1 MNIFSSNRKKSEA
14 KVPGP
19 NFRKFTGEGTVLMS
33 YCKNLGSISPTPTPE
48 GLVALLN
55 NHIGHQIDVIR
66 DYSGGVIQFEID
78 RVLAYWTIEQ
88 TNNHVRIAFDAAHN
102 MLKDATPSIDY
113 CVVVSS
119 GEIIADYFGGQKT
132 LQFQIFG
139 KAMNDANKLTK
150 FRHEFRRALL
160 TTEKTNELCRSKDL
174 KTIEIG
180 HMEDDFK
187 VYSVLL
193 D

>member
-1 MNIFSSNRKKSEA
+1 MNIFSNIRKKTEE
-14 KVPGP
+14 KLPGP
-19 NFRKFTGEGTVLMS
+19 NFQKFTGEGTVLMS
-33 YCKNLGSISPTPTPE
+33 YCKNLGNISPTPTPE
-48 GLVALLN
+48 GLVAVLN
-55 NHIGHQIDVIR
+55 NHIEHQIDVIR
-66 DYSGGVIQFEID
+66 DYSGGVIQFAID

-88 TNNHVRIAFDAAHN
+88 TKNHARIAIEAAQN
-102 MLKDATPSIDY
+102 MLKDTSPSIDY

-119 GEIIADYFGGQKT
+119 GKIIADYFGGPKT

-139 KAMNDANKLTK
+139 KAMNNANKLTK
-150 FRHEFRRALL
+150 FHHELSRSLL
-160 TTEKTNELCRSKDL
+160 TTERTIEICGSKDL
-174 KTIEIG
+174 KIAEIG